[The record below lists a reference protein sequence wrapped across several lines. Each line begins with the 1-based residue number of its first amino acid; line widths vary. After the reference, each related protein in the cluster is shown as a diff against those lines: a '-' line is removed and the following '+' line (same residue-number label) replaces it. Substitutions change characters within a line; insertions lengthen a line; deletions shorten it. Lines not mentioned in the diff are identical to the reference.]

1 MQHLRTHQHFA
12 SAAFALAAIIAALQP
27 ASNAQPANPAIV
39 KPSTFARVGSVD
51 ERFQSYNI
59 EMVEVTGGRFW
70 KPYASKTD
78 AAPAPKTGNQP
89 AGLDP
94 GLFQYRP
101 PIDLTNARLRK
112 LAATLGPAYLRVSG
126 TWANTTFFQN
136 NDDPATATPPKGF
149 NGVLTRAEWKGVV
162 DFSKAV
168 DAKLVT
174 SFATSMGTRDA
185 SGAWTPTEAKVWVD
199 YTKSIGGSIAAAEFM
214 NEPNF
219 ASGGGVPQGY
229 DAAAFG
235 RDVAA
240 FHAFQRHELPAMTFL
255 GPGAVGEGT
264 MIVPGAMHMLSS
276 TDMLAATGPAFDV
289 FSYHSYGT
297 VSSRCAG
304 MGAAATTSP
313 DAALSEE
320 WLSRAGLAAD
330 YYLALRDKTEPGK
343 LIWNTETAEAA
354 CGGDRWASTFL
365 DCFRYL
371 NQLGSLAR
379 RGIQVNLHNT
389 MASSDYGLLDENT
402 YAPRPNYWAALLW
415 HRLMGPT
422 VLDPG
427 PSPSSSLHLYAQ
439 CLPGKKGGVTLL
451 AINASRDQAQTLD
464 LASPSMRYS
473 LTAKDL
479 LDKTVD
485 LNEAEL
491 VLGNDDTL
499 PELKATATRPG
510 QVTLAPAS
518 ITFLALEKAGNAGCR

>member
-1 MQHLRTHQHFA
+1 MKHFRKHPQIA
-12 SAAFALAAIIAALQP
+12 GAAVALAALISTYQTSA
-27 ASNAQPANPAIV
+27 NAQAAQPSTFQ
-39 KPSTFARVGSVD
+39 PSTFARVGSVD

-70 KPYASKTD
+70 KPYAGKADS
-78 AAPAPKTGNQP
+78 APKSANQP

-101 PIDLTNARLRK
+101 PIDLTNVRLRK
-112 LAATLGPAYLRVSG
+112 LAAALGPAYLRVSG

-136 NDDPATATPPKGF
+136 SDDPAPATPPKGF
-149 NGVLTRAEWKGVV
+149 NGVLTRAEWKGVIE
-162 DFSKAV
+162 FSKAV

-235 RDVAA
+235 RDITA
-240 FHAFQRHELPAMTFL
+240 FHAFQKQELPGMIFL

-264 MIVPGAMHMLSS
+264 MIVPGNMKMLSS

-289 FSYHSYGT
+289 FSYHSYGA
-297 VSSRCAG
+297 VSSRCAM

-313 DAALSEE
+313 DAALSED

-330 YYLALRDKTEPGK
+330 YYIALRDKTEPGK

-365 DCFRYL
+365 DSFRYL

-427 PSPSSSLHLYAQ
+427 PSPAPSLHLYAQ
-439 CLPGKKGGVTLL
+439 CLSGKKGGVTLL
-451 AINASRDQAQTLD
+451 AINASRDQSQTVD
-464 LASPSMRYS
+464 IASQSKRYT
-473 LTAKDL
+473 LTATDL
-479 LDKTVD
+479 LEKTVD
-485 LNEAEL
+485 LNGGEL
-491 VLGNDDTL
+491 ALGSGDTL
-499 PELKATATRPG
+499 PELKGIANRAGR
-510 QVTLAPAS
+510 VTLAPAS
-518 ITFLALEKAGNAGCR
+518 ITFLALEGAGNASCR

>member
-1 MQHLRTHQHFA
+1 MKQPVTLRLIA
-12 SAAFALAAIIAALQP
+12 YAAFALAAILITCQLTA
-27 ASNAQPANPAIV
+27 NAQASSRSTIQ
-39 KPSTFARVGSVD
+39 PSTFARVGSVD

-78 AAPAPKTGNQP
+78 IAPKSANQP

-101 PIDLTNARLRK
+101 PINLTNARLRK
-112 LAATLGPAYLRVSG
+112 LAAALGPAYLRVSG
-126 TWANTTFFQN
+126 TWANTTYFQD
-136 NDDPATATPPKGF
+136 NDDAAMATPPKGF
-149 NGVLTRAEWKGVV
+149 NDVLTRAEWKGVIE
-162 DFSKAV
+162 FSKAV

-185 SGAWTPTEAKVWVD
+185 AGAWTPIAAKPWVD

-235 RDVAA
+235 RDVTA
-240 FHAFQRHELPAMTFL
+240 FHSFQKQALPNMIFL

-264 MIVPGAMHMLSS
+264 MIVPGNMKMLSS
-276 TDMLAATGPAFDV
+276 TDMLAATGPVFDV
-289 FSYHSYGT
+289 FTYHSYGA
-297 VSSRCAG
+297 VSSRCA
-304 MGAAATTSP
+304 MLGAAATTSP
-313 DAALSEE
+313 DAALSED
-320 WLSRAGLAAD
+320 WLDRAGKAAD
-330 YYLALRDKTEPGK
+330 YYIALRDRFEPGK
-343 LIWNTETAEAA
+343 PIWNTETAEAA

-365 DCFRYL
+365 DSFRYL

-379 RGIQVNLHNT
+379 RNIQVNLHNT

-415 HRLMGPT
+415 HRLMGST

-427 PSPSSSLHLYAQ
+427 SSPAPSLHLYAQ
-439 CLPGKKGGVTLL
+439 CLPDKKGGVTLL
-451 AINASRDQAQTLD
+451 AINASRDQSQTLD
-464 LASPSMRYS
+464 IASPSKRYT

-485 LNEAEL
+485 LNGVEL
-491 VLGNDDTL
+491 ALGSGDTL
-499 PELKATATRPG
+499 PELNGTITRPG
-510 QVTLAPAS
+510 SLTLAPAS
-518 ITFLALEKAGNAGCR
+518 ITFFALEKAGNASCR